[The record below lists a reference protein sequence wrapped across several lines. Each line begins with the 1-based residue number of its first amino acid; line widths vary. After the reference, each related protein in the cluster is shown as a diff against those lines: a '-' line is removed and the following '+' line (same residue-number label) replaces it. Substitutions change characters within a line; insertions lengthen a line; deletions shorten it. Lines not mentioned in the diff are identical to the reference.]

1 MNLDFFDKITISIR
15 KKPIFSLLFFATY
28 LVLIVFWRRNLPPW
42 KVYPF
47 LLVVLVTFLFLIVS
61 ERRTIT
67 MKYCKISLIV
77 FLIFLIAGVIINQF
91 TSNPITLKI
100 LYIIAL
106 NLKLSVFLVFLRDI
120 IFANSIEYIVKRKWY
135 HIITGIVLLWIYV
148 SWIFAIAYSHPSLGC
163 VCTETQ
169 SNFDSTNSINN
180 WYFSIT
186 TITTVGY
193 GDFYPTGLCKVIANI
208 EMLLGFFLIS
218 VMAGLVAGAAYEEI
232 KRKGHFEE

>member
-1 MNLDFFDKITISIR
+1 MNSDFLDKIKISVR
-15 KKPIFSLLFFATY
+15 KKPVFSILFFATY

-47 LLVVLVTFLFLIVS
+47 LLVVFVTFLFLIVS

>member
-1 MNLDFFDKITISIR
+1 MNSDFLDKIKISVR
-15 KKPIFSLLFFATY
+15 KKPVFSILFFATY

-47 LLVVLVTFLFLIVS
+47 LLVVFVTFLFLIVS

-135 HIITGIVLLWIYV
+135 HIILGIVLLWIYV

>member
-1 MNLDFFDKITISIR
+1 MNSDFLDKIKISVR
-15 KKPIFSLLFFATY
+15 KKPVFSILFFATY

-47 LLVVLVTFLFLIVS
+47 LLVVFVTFLFLIVS

-120 IFANSIEYIVKRKWY
+120 IF
-135 HIITGIVLLWIYV
+135 
-148 SWIFAIAYSHPSLGC
+148 
-163 VCTETQ
+163 
-169 SNFDSTNSINN
+169 
-180 WYFSIT
+180 
-186 TITTVGY
+186 
-193 GDFYPTGLCKVIANI
+193 
-208 EMLLGFFLIS
+208 
-218 VMAGLVAGAAYEEI
+218 
-232 KRKGHFEE
+232 

>member
-1 MNLDFFDKITISIR
+1 MNSDFLDKIKISVR
-15 KKPIFSLLFFATY
+15 KKPVFSILFFATY

-47 LLVVLVTFLFLIVS
+47 LLVVFVTFLFLIVS

-208 EMLLGFFLIS
+208 EMLLGFFLMS

>member
-1 MNLDFFDKITISIR
+1 MNLDFLDKIKDSVR
-15 KKPIFSLLFFATY
+15 KKPIFSLLFFAMY
-28 LVLIVFWRRNLPPW
+28 FILIFFWRRNLPPW

-47 LLVVLVTFLFLIVS
+47 LLVVFITFLFLITS

-77 FLIFLIAGVIINQF
+77 FLISIILAIIMNRVR
-91 TSNPITLKI
+91 SDIITFRI

-120 IFANSIEYIVKRKWY
+120 VFANSIEYIVRRKWY

-148 SWIFAIAYSHPSLGC
+148 SWIFAIAYSHPSLSC
-163 VCTETQ
+163 VCTDTG
-169 SNFDSTNSINN
+169 NFDSTNSINN

-193 GDFYPTGLCKVIANI
+193 GDFYPTGFCKVIANI
-208 EMLLGFFLIS
+208 EMLMGFFLIS
-218 VMAGLVAGAAYEEI
+218 VMTGLVAGAAYEEI
-232 KRKGHFEE
+232 KRREK

>member
-1 MNLDFFDKITISIR
+1 MNSDFLDKIKISVI
-15 KKPIFSLLFFATY
+15 KKPVFSILFFATY

-47 LLVVLVTFLFLIVS
+47 LLVVFVTFLFLIVS

-232 KRKGHFEE
+232 KRKGHFKE

>member
-1 MNLDFFDKITISIR
+1 MNSDFLDKIKISVI
-15 KKPIFSLLFFATY
+15 KKPVFSILFFATY

-47 LLVVLVTFLFLIVS
+47 LLVVFVTFLFLIVS

>member
-1 MNLDFFDKITISIR
+1 
-15 KKPIFSLLFFATY
+15 
-28 LVLIVFWRRNLPPW
+28 
-42 KVYPF
+42 
-47 LLVVLVTFLFLIVS
+47 
-61 ERRTIT
+61 